1 MNSARE
7 YFRTTF
13 VVRRR
18 PASIECVITFSE
30 FGPWTLFAAAGL
42 VGGIVLFV
50 RGLQA
55 YRRDRTISSVATS
68 TLDAIAAGEVR
79 VTGVVEPIDQTL
91 ISPLQS
97 KPCVWYRA
105 RIETTG
111 DNRRVVFDEE
121 KSQEFRVRG
130 ETGEIRVV
138 PRGARWE
145 IGLAYDE
152 TTSMTGDDPP
162 GLARRSGS
170 AYSNWIHRDAS
181 TMSELERD
189 AAAQALLTVQ
199 RPTPGSPA
207 TDSLESSGTWSAYL
221 ANESGRRYREARL
234 EPGQTITLLGQAW
247 PWGDVR
253 ETVLSWN
260 PSSNIERDI
269 AGDLSYAREM
279 GMLAA
284 SPEEAWGNAAIPGFG
299 IGAPTLEPELDPR
312 ASQPAVPDDPSA
324 HEDALARYDIPD
336 EELVLSRGL
345 KGGLA
350 IYAGTP
356 AEATQHH
363 DFAFLI
369 GIGGAVMAALCAF
382 ALGALVTGTA

>member
-1 MNSARE
+1 
-7 YFRTTF
+7 
-13 VVRRR
+13 
-18 PASIECVITFSE
+18 VITFSE

-55 YRRDRTISSVATS
+55 YRRDRLISSVATS
-68 TLDAIAAGEVR
+68 TLDGLAAGEVR

-97 KPCVWYRA
+97 KPCVWYRS

-111 DNRRVVFDEE
+111 DNSRVLFDEE
-121 KSQEFRVRG
+121 KSQEFRLRG
-130 ETGEIRVV
+130 ENGEIRVV

-145 IGLAYDE
+145 IGTAFDE
-152 TTSMTGDDPP
+152 STSLTGSDPP

-170 AYSNWIHRDAS
+170 AYANWLDRDVG
-181 TMSELERD
+181 TMSDLERD
-189 AAAQALLTVQ
+189 AAAQALLTVR
-199 RPTPGSPA
+199 RPTRE
-207 TDSLESSGTWSAYL
+207 TLDDDNLEGGGTWSAYL
-221 ANESGRRYREARL
+221 TKNSGRRYREARL
-234 EPGQTITLLGQAW
+234 EPGQAITILGQAW
-247 PWGDVR
+247 PWGEVR
-253 ETVLSWN
+253 EVVLTWN
-260 PSSNIERDI
+260 PSSNVERDI

-279 GMLAA
+279 GMLVA

-299 IGAPTLEPELDPR
+299 IGAPTVEPELDPR
-312 ASQPAVPDDPSA
+312 ADLPDVPGDPAVHD
-324 HEDALARYDIPD
+324 DALARYDIPD

-369 GIGGAVMAALCAF
+369 GIAGAVMAALCAF
-382 ALGALVTGTA
+382 ALGAALTGTL